1 MARRGRRPRG
11 PTSRRCTDGPSRS
24 EGLQAGR
31 ALREASE
38 DAGRRDQEASDGE
51 REGIVHERQ
60 AAARVPALLDVATSN
75 QATAGAEDVPA
86 RALGVEEGSHEVGA
100 AVVRVGEGIVELA
113 VAVGVAGEPVVEGDE
128 AESVHAGGEI
138 QRDRARVAAQVVV
151 DPRREGGIARLVDAQ
166 GGAVL
171 EVQGHAAN
179 ALPGLRAKELALEDG
194 EERTGRLRT

>member
-38 DAGRRDQEASDGE
+38 DAGRRDQEASEGE

-75 QATAGAEDVPA
+75 QATAGTEDVPA

-100 AVVRVGEGIVELA
+100 AVVRAAEGIVELA
-113 VAVGVAGEPVVEGDE
+113 VDVGVAGEPVVKGDE
-128 AESVHAGGEI
+128 TEGVHAGGEI
-138 QRDRARVAAQVVV
+138 QRDGVRVAAQVVV
-151 DPRREGGIARLVDAQ
+151 DPRREGGIGGLVDAQ
-166 GGAVL
+166 AGAVL
-171 EVQGHAAN
+171 EVQRHAAT
-179 ALPGLRAKELALEDG
+179 ALPGLCAEELAFENG
-194 EERTGRLRT
+194 QEGTGRLRT